1 MAMECLRQRLLFCRT
16 DIWMWGV
23 LQRRLIVVAAAA
35 VVSCEAN
42 AAELTIVIA
51 SETPSSI
58 FSSHHAAHAD
68 GSRIT

>member
-1 MAMECLRQRLLFCRT
+1 
-16 DIWMWGV
+16 MWGV

-35 VVSCEAN
+35 VVSCDAN

-68 GSRIT
+68 GSRIN